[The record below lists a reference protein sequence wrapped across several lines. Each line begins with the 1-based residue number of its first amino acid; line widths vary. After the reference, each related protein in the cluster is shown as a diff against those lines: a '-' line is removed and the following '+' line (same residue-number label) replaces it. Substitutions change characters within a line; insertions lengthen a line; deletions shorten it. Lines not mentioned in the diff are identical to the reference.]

1 MPRSSCSRHHAAGV
15 HVSERDRLSTGPL
28 KKSFFSRR
36 VSCGEPP
43 LGRSGGSLWVQG
55 RNPDLIPLIAGHRAQ
70 KRGGVPYILTPK
82 ENEQAP
88 VIPLCNCCAST
99 RRPIETGPIFRN
111 SFMTF
116 LTHMQFHGLKTKI
129 PALLLELRLGSV
141 TGSPFL
147 IFPFLLINYSNR
159 RIWGFPRRRAQIAS
173 SPRRIRPIASSQL
186 TSFTSFTK
194 QHRTS
199 WTRFSELSKAC
210 GHQRE

>member
-1 MPRSSCSRHHAAGV
+1 M
-15 HVSERDRLSTGPL
+15 
-28 KKSFFSRR
+28 
-36 VSCGEPP
+36 SCGEPP

-129 PALLLELRLGSV
+129 PALLEFMLGS
-141 TGSPFL
+141 SFL
-147 IFPFLLINYSNR
+147 IFPFLLWADARAPWSAGSVVGATVAMSMDSGRCSRWLAAQSRFVRVSCHWTSPWRCR
-159 RIWGFPRRRAQIAS
+159 RCSKRLLAPA
-173 SPRRIRPIASSQL
+173 RPTIG
-186 TSFTSFTK
+186 TNTPV
-194 QHRTS
+194 
-199 WTRFSELSKAC
+199 
-210 GHQRE
+210 

>member
-43 LGRSGGSLWVQG
+43 LGRSGGSLWFQG

-70 KRGGVPYILTPK
+70 ERGRVPYILTPK
-82 ENEQAP
+82 KNEQAP
-88 VIPLCNCCAST
+88 VIPLCNCCVST

-129 PALLLELRLGSV
+129 PALLEFMLK
-141 TGSPFL
+141 SPFL
-147 IFPFLLINYSNR
+147 IFPCLLPVQSS
-159 RIWGFPRRRAQIAS
+159 GFFTCLHIGS
-173 SPRRIRPIASSQL
+173 SCCPSPYR
-186 TSFTSFTK
+186 
-194 QHRTS
+194 HRVNAMTGPD
-199 WTRFSELSKAC
+199 RLM
-210 GHQRE
+210 

>member
-70 KRGGVPYILTPK
+70 ERGRVPYILTPK

-116 LTHMQFHGLKTKI
+116 LTHMQFHGLKTKT
-129 PALLLELRLGSV
+129 PALLEFMLGS
-141 TGSPFL
+141 SFL
-147 IFPFLLINYSNR
+147 IFPFLLVIS
-159 RIWGFPRRRAQIAS
+159 IAQGCSLSLTKRLFAGRS
-173 SPRRIRPIASSQL
+173 S
-186 TSFTSFTK
+186 
-194 QHRTS
+194 
-199 WTRFSELSKAC
+199 
-210 GHQRE
+210 

>member
-1 MPRSSCSRHHAAGV
+1 MSLLQRLPKVRCWGREVEGHRSLCGRRLLLLPRSSCSRHHAESCA
-15 HVSERDRLSTGPL
+15 SPRRKCESRLSTGPL
-28 KKSFFSRR
+28 KKSFFFSPP
-36 VSCGEPP
+36 VACGEPP
-43 LGRSGGSLWVQG
+43 LVGRSGGSLWVQG

-129 PALLLELRLGSV
+129 PALLEFMLK
-141 TGSPFL
+141 SPFL
-147 IFPFLLINYSNR
+147 IFPCLL
-159 RIWGFPRRRAQIAS
+159 S
-173 SPRRIRPIASSQL
+173 SLNQQSPI
-186 TSFTSFTK
+186 
-194 QHRTS
+194 
-199 WTRFSELSKAC
+199 LSAD
-210 GHQRE
+210 

>member
-1 MPRSSCSRHHAAGV
+1 M
-15 HVSERDRLSTGPL
+15 
-28 KKSFFSRR
+28 
-36 VSCGEPP
+36 SCGEPP

-116 LTHMQFHGLKTKI
+116 LTHMQFHGLKTKT
-129 PALLLELRLGSV
+129 PALLEFML
-141 TGSPFL
+141 GSPFL
-147 IFPFLLINYSNR
+147 IFPFLLIEQIERTRCASGIYDYCDSFSNSISFLIR
-159 RIWGFPRRRAQIAS
+159 EAS
-173 SPRRIRPIASSQL
+173 SKFPA
-186 TSFTSFTK
+186 
-194 QHRTS
+194 
-199 WTRFSELSKAC
+199 
-210 GHQRE
+210 